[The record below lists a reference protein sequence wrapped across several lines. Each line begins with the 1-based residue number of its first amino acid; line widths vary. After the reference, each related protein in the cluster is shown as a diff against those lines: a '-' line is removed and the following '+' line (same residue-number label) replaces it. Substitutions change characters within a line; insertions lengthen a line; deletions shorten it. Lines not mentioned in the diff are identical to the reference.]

1 MVTAFSGRE
10 SLFERAISQLE
21 AIIFVF
27 WVFFFF
33 WKKYPLGLQPYNHVK
48 FEGMFE
54 FSTYT

>member
-27 WVFFFF
+27 WVFFFLE
-33 WKKYPLGLQPYNHVK
+33 KV
-48 FEGMFE
+48 
-54 FSTYT
+54 STRLAAL